1 MQRIKTNHK
10 TDGFSLLE
18 LLVVLAI
25 VAVVSVIVAPNF
37 ISWRSNASLRGA
49 AGNLKGDLELSK
61 AKAVRERTPVTVT
74 FLATHYQVTY
84 TDRDGNLK
92 TLRNRKLPGGVRVDL
107 NNTNF
112 AAMGDQTEFN
122 DRGLPQAG
130 SAVLVNKKG
139 EQKTIVVSPLGR
151 IRIK

>member
-1 MQRIKTNHK
+1 MKKTN
-10 TDGFSLLE
+10 GFSLLE

-25 VAVVSVIVAPNF
+25 IAVVSVILAPNF

-49 AGNLKGDLELSK
+49 AGNLKGDLELCK
-61 AKAVRERTPVTVT
+61 AKAVRERSPVTVT

-84 TDRDGNLK
+84 TDKDGNVR

-107 NNTNF
+107 DSTNF
-112 AAMGDQTEFN
+112 AAMGDKTEFN
-122 DRGLPQAG
+122 VRGLPQAG

-139 EQKTIVVSPLGR
+139 QQKTVIVSPLGR
-151 IRIK
+151 IRIE

>member
-1 MQRIKTNHK
+1 MQLTKAMQK

-18 LLVVLAI
+18 LLIVLAI

-37 ISWRSNASLRGA
+37 ISWRNNASLRGA
-49 AGNLKGDLELSK
+49 ASNLKGDLELSK
-61 AKAVRERTPVTVT
+61 AKAVRERTSVTVT
-74 FLATHYQVTY
+74 FLATHYQLTY

-92 TLRNRKLPGGVRVDL
+92 TLRNRKLPGSVRVDL
-107 NNTNF
+107 DSTNF

-122 DRGLPQAG
+122 ERGLPQAG

-139 EQKTIVVSPLGR
+139 QQKTIIVSPLGR
-151 IRIK
+151 IRIE